1 MSKHRT
7 AMGKTV
13 DMGSLITRNEKV
25 RAVGNM
31 RVNARGDLLD
41 SNNRVIQD
49 ATKRVGDSYNNTVS
63 DAPKIKTMQKQAVSS
78 NINLAELS
86 SAEQEFEQQD
96 EDFKKN

>member
-13 DMGSLITRNEKV
+13 DMGSLATRNEKV

-41 SNNRVIQD
+41 NNNRVIQD
-49 ATKRVGDSYNNTVS
+49 ATKRVGDSYNNTVTE
-63 DAPKIKTMQKQAVSS
+63 APKAKTMQKQAVNP
-78 NINLAELS
+78 NIDLSELS
-86 SAEQEFEQQD
+86 SAEQEFESQD
-96 EDFKKN
+96 EDFKKD